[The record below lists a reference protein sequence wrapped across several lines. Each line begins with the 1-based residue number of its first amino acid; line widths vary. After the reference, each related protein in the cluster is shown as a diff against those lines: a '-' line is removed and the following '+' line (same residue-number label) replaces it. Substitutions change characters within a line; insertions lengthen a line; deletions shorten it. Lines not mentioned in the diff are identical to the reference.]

1 MGRYNFFR
9 TYLDR
14 EQHEKVERM
23 ILIEHFRFN
32 KYKHKKVSQ
41 KYKYMYKYFLAGNA
55 NLQKWALLIIHNQVK
70 GTI

>member
-1 MGRYNFFR
+1 MGRYNIFR

-23 ILIEHFRFN
+23 ILTEYFRFN

-55 NLQKWALLIIHNQVK
+55 N
-70 GTI
+70 